1 MPAIPLR
8 MHFHS
13 QSRLRILLIVLWPAS
28 THRDS
33 GFGSC
38 PWCQWQFP
46 GLLPYMR
53 AAQSCENHFRTCYQH
68 LYSWE
73 LKQYPSPRIFLSP
86 S

>member
-1 MPAIPLR
+1 MPLR

-13 QSRLRILLIVLWPAS
+13 QSRLRILLIVLWPLPLFI
-28 THRDS
+28 
-33 GFGSC
+33 GCC
-38 PWCQWQFP
+38 PWWQLP

-68 LYSWE
+68 LQSWE
-73 LKQYPSPRIFLSP
+73 SKQYPSPRVFLSP